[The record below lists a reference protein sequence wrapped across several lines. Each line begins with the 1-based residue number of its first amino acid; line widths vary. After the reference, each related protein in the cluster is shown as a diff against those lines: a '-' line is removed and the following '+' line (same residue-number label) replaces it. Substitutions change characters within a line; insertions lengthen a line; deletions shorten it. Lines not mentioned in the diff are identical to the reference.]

1 MKHII
6 PFFLA
11 AVMFNSCGIY
21 KKYERPEVV
30 TDSLYRHSPM
40 DTTSLAS
47 LSWKELFTDPLLQE
61 LIDSGLQTNT
71 DINVAKLKVDEAIAR
86 LTNAKLSYLPSVNLT
101 PEGSISRFSGQT
113 TKTYNLGLTADWELD
128 IFGKVTNAKRAA
140 LADLNASRAYVQAVQ
155 TQLISTIANSYY
167 SLLMLDAQR
176 ENGMATKIIWNKT
189 IQTLSALK
197 KAGKSNEAAV
207 LQAQANLHALE
218 ISIAGIERNITEVE
232 NALTAL
238 IGSPNLT
245 IRRSNLSLVEL
256 PDTLMTG
263 LPLQLLSNRPDVQEA
278 EYNLMRAFYAT
289 NQARSA
295 FYPSITLAGTI
306 GWTNNGGIVS
316 NPGGWL
322 LNAIASLTQPLFNK
336 GTNIANLK
344 IAQAQQEQAKLLFQQ
359 SLLDAGKEV
368 NDALA
373 QWQTASGQLEMND
386 RQIEA
391 LEEAVRKI
399 ELLMKYTPTTYLEV
413 LTAQQSLLAAQ
424 QSKAQYQFERIQGVI
439 NLYHALGGGR

>member
-1 MKHII
+1 M
-6 PFFLA
+6 
-11 AVMFNSCGIY
+11 
-21 KKYERPEVV
+21 
-30 TDSLYRHSPM
+30 
-40 DTTSLAS
+40 
-47 LSWKELFTDPLLQE
+47 
-61 LIDSGLQTNT
+61 
-71 DINVAKLKVDEAIAR
+71 
-86 LTNAKLSYLPSVNLT
+86 
-101 PEGSISRFSGQT
+101 
-113 TKTYNLGLTADWELD
+113 
-128 IFGKVTNAKRAA
+128 
-140 LADLNASRAYVQAVQ
+140 
-155 TQLISTIANSYY
+155 
-167 SLLMLDAQR
+167 
-176 ENGMATKIIWNKT
+176 
-189 IQTLSALK
+189 
-197 KAGKSNEAAV
+197 
-207 LQAQANLHALE
+207 
-218 ISIAGIERNITEVE
+218 E
-232 NALTAL
+232 NALKAL

-245 IRRSNLSLVEL
+245 IRRSDLSSVEL

-373 QWQTASGQLEMND
+373 QWQTTSEQLEMNE

-424 QSKAQYQFERIQGVI
+424 QSKAQYQFDRIQGVI